1 VQKIGLYALLA
12 ILVFAVVF
20 AFLPGSRT
28 ESRTG
33 ATLQGVQ
40 LRLYPAR
47 DPDAVWSFRAADV
60 TSDPVTNE
68 THLRALS
75 GGQRVVKERDN
86 KGVLTGREVL
96 DARLSAPELTIDAQD
111 NMLTRQARITLVREC
126 ADIDLSGTPEQP
138 VKIEQG
144 SGFSAAVAKVDSPS
158 LTGTVKRLRMSFQFV
173 LEDSA
178 EDSQTS
184 FSLDPTEQCV
194 NGRRIPVPRS

>member
-1 VQKIGLYALLA
+1 MQKIGLYALLA
-12 ILVFAVVF
+12 IVVFALVFAL
-20 AFLPGSRT
+20 LPVSRT
-28 ESRTG
+28 ESPTG

-47 DPDAVWSFRAADV
+47 DPDTVWSFRAAHV

-68 THLRALS
+68 THLRTLS

-86 KGVLTGREVL
+86 KGMLTGRETL

-126 ADIDLSGTPEQP
+126 ADIDLTGTPEQP

-144 SGFSAAVAKVDSPS
+144 SGFSAAVAKVDSPV
-158 LTGTVKRLRMSFQFV
+158 LNGTINRLRMSFQFV
-173 LEDSA
+173 LEESA

-184 FSLDPTEQCV
+184 FSLNPTEQCI
-194 NGRRIPVPRS
+194 NGKRVPVPSS

>member
-1 VQKIGLYALLA
+1 MQKIGLYALLA
-12 ILVFAVVF
+12 IVVFALVFAL
-20 AFLPGSRT
+20 LPVSRT
-28 ESRTG
+28 ESPTG

-47 DPDAVWSFRAADV
+47 DPDAVWSFRAAHV

-68 THLRALS
+68 THLRTLS

-86 KGVLTGREVL
+86 KGMLTGRETL

-126 ADIDLSGTPEQP
+126 ADIDLTGTPEQP

-158 LTGTVKRLRMSFQFV
+158 MSGTVNRLRMSFQFV
-173 LEDSA
+173 IEDSA
-178 EDSQTS
+178 EDSQMVLN
-184 FSLDPTEQCV
+184 FDATEQCI
-194 NGRRIPVPRS
+194 NGKRVPVPSS